1 MNYWTTL
8 LFCVLSFNA
17 SAQIHINRCQFD
29 ETHRDYFYSPR
40 YLQDIELEQQTFLD
54 FLNQKKTNENY
65 TIPVVVHIVKNP
77 QDTLMSISDEDVY
90 RQIEIL
96 NERFNLLNEDTLQVP
111 DLFKP
116 DIGNPQIEFCLATV
130 DPQGFLT
137 SGITRTNTDVLKFS
151 SISDNIKHS
160 DQGGVDAWDT
170 NAYLNIWVGNIST
183 GVLGYAHL
191 PNANVEEDEHG
202 LVIGY
207 SYFGETSHPQYGN
220 GKTAVH
226 ELGHYLNLKHPWG
239 LGNCDQNNDFVEDTP
254 ASENAYSGIPV
265 HPQESCGTVDM
276 FMNYMDYVDDTAMVM
291 FSIGQADRMQFALNY
306 YRGGL
311 LESNGCGTPIL
322 YANPIIAHNSASGI
336 SDASID
342 LNLIS
347 GIAPFSVTW
356 SHGPTTQLIDNL
368 DPGSYSATITDDV
381 GQTLSLNFE
390 IGYLGQLIDSDN
402 FESYTID
409 SLLEVQSD
417 TWLSFCADSFSA
429 NLENIAAPEGSQYLE
444 INAADGSNTFARYY
458 DDIQQNAFNL
468 SFQLYI
474 PDARAGYY
482 SIYHDTNCTE
492 PQLAYSVQF
501 NINGSGSLFVANE
514 THTFNF
520 PQSQWFEVRQ
530 LVDLDRDL
538 VELFIAGQKIM
549 DWPFEWTTTD
559 TDGSADLAALVFN
572 SQIDTF
578 GLVHYF
584 VDDYKLSL
592 TSNSEVGTTNLSDI
606 PTFKVYP
613 NPAKDMIYI
622 NGGSLEPAHV
632 ILVNSIGQVICQY
645 EWDGLSV
652 LPINM
657 MHFDDGFYTIRLST
671 STGTHAQQ
679 FVLIR

>member
-1 MNYWTTL
+1 MKYWTTL

-29 ETHRDYFYSPR
+29 ETHRDYFYSPK
-40 YLQDIELEQQTFLD
+40 YMQDMELEQQAFLD
-54 FLNQKKTNENY
+54 FLIQKKTNESY
-65 TIPVVVHIVKNP
+65 IIPVVVHIVKNP
-77 QDTLMSISDEDVY
+77 QDTVMFISDEDVY

-137 SGITRTNTDVLKFS
+137 SGITRSSTDVVTFS

-160 DQGGVDAWDT
+160 NQGGVDAWDT
-170 NAYLNIWVGNIST
+170 DAYLNIWVGNISS

-191 PNANVEEDEHG
+191 PNANVEDDEHG

-207 SYFGETSHPQYGN
+207 SYFAETSHPQYGN

-239 LGNCDQNNDFVEDTP
+239 FGNCDQNNDYVLDTP
-254 ASENAYSGIPV
+254 ISEDSYSGVPI
-265 HPQESCGTVDM
+265 HPQESCGSVDM

-291 FSIGQADRMQFALNY
+291 FSAEQADRMQFALNF
-306 YRGGL
+306 YREGL
-311 LESNGCGTPIL
+311 LESNGCGIPIL
-322 YANPIIAHNSASGI
+322 YANPIIAHNSANGL

-347 GIAPFSVTW
+347 GIEPFSVTW
-356 SHGPTTQLIDNL
+356 SHGPTTQQIDNL
-368 DPGSYSATITDDV
+368 EPGSYSVTISDDA

-444 INAADGSNTFARYY
+444 INAADGTNTFARYY

-468 SFQLYI
+468 SFQLYV
-474 PDARAGYY
+474 PEARAAHYA
-482 SIYHDTNCTE
+482 IYHNSNCLE

-501 NINGSGSLFVANE
+501 NVDGAGALFVANE
-514 THTFNF
+514 MHNFNF

-549 DWPFEWTTTD
+549 DWPFEWTNID
-559 TDGSADLAALVFN
+559 TDGSPDLAALVFN

-592 TSNSEVGTTNLSDI
+592 TANSEVSTTSLLDI

-622 NGGSLEPAHV
+622 NAVISEPANV
-632 ILVNSIGQVICQY
+632 TLINSIGQVIGQY
-645 EWDGLSV
+645 ECDGLSV

-657 MHFDDGFYTIRLST
+657 VHFDDGFYIVRLST
-671 STGTHAQQ
+671 SSGTHVQQ
-679 FVLIR
+679 FVLTR